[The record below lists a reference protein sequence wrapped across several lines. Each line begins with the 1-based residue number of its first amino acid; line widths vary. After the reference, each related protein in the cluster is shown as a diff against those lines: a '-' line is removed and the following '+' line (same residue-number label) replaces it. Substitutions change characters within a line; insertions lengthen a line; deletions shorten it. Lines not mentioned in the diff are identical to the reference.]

1 MQIESLLK
9 DRNLLLQELKSG
21 NQKLLQKLYETHRE
35 AFGRWAMKQYK
46 CSDDL
51 AGEAYQK
58 AFIAFYYNVREG
70 KLTELN
76 SSVKTYLFA
85 IGKNVIRDQFKLKQ
99 NQTEEL
105 DEKIAGSQPD
115 FTIMEKYDNSHA
127 KELVRNLLTQ
137 IGEPCK
143 TVLEL
148 FYLKQ
153 YALESIAEE
162 MGYKSESV
170 VAKRKFICLQQ
181 LRKLLL
187 NARSEG
193 AASVQN

>member
-127 KELVRNLLTQ
+127 KELVRNL
-137 IGEPCK
+137 
-143 TVLEL
+143 
-148 FYLKQ
+148 
-153 YALESIAEE
+153 
-162 MGYKSESV
+162 
-170 VAKRKFICLQQ
+170 
-181 LRKLLL
+181 
-187 NARSEG
+187 
-193 AASVQN
+193 